1 MLERAIA
8 IREKALGTNHP
19 GVAQTLS
26 ALANIYTSQARFAD
40 ATPLLERAAAIYE
53 KTLGP
58 EHPTLAATL
67 AAQGMLNE
75 EEGRSV
81 DAIPLYE
88 RALAIEEKAFGSDH
102 PQLAQTLNNLAVAY
116 VDQGKIAEAI
126 PLYERALA
134 IYEKALG
141 SNHTAVALASRNLAD
156 VYASQERFSDAV
168 NLSRRAM
175 AILVK
180 ADQAEGLTAGT
191 ASDSLGVF
199 RTFVQAAYGVATQE
213 PAQRT
218 VLADEAFAAAQRA
231 KESSAAAALTQMAAR
246 FATGDSELSM
256 VVREQ
261 QDLVQ
266 QSLAIDKAIIA
277 AVSKPAEQHD
287 NTAETE
293 LRQQKSDIE
302 KRLVEVAAK
311 LSSDFPDYAILANP
325 EPLSVAGTQSLLA
338 LDEALVLYLVDK
350 RQSYV
355 WALTRDGLAW
365 ERIDLGA
372 KQLEEKIGKLR
383 EALDP
388 AKVQEALASS
398 KDPKDVLFDLA
409 LANELYSELLGPIEN
424 TIKDKKHLLVVP
436 TGALTSLPFNV
447 LVTAKPETGATK
459 LSDYRDVAW
468 LAKKQ
473 AITVLP
479 SVASLRALRVL
490 AKAGAG
496 AKPLTGYANPVFN
509 EGGSQAG
516 GQTRVASTRAYFAYY
531 RGTQADLDALR
542 NGLPQLPE
550 TADELRAVA
559 KRLGTPESE
568 IHLGEEAT
576 ETAVKQ
582 AHLDDYRIIYFA
594 THGLVAGDIKS
605 LAEPAL
611 ALTLPKDATDE
622 DDGLLTASEVAQLKL
637 NADWVVLSACN
648 TAAGDKPGAEA
659 LSGLARAFFYAGA
672 RALLVSNW
680 PVGSDA
686 AVRLTTGTFEALKT
700 DLSIGRSEALRRAMV
715 AMIDDASNEW
725 NAYPAFWAPFVVV
738 GEGGVGV
745 H

>member
-1 MLERAIA
+1 
-8 IREKALGTNHP
+8 
-19 GVAQTLS
+19 V
-26 ALANIYTSQARFAD
+26 
-40 ATPLLERAAAIYE
+40 
-53 KTLGP
+53 
-58 EHPTLAATL
+58 
-67 AAQGMLNE
+67 
-75 EEGRSV
+75 
-81 DAIPLYE
+81 
-88 RALAIEEKAFGSDH
+88 AIEEKALGSDH
-102 PQLAQTLNNLAVAY
+102 PQLAQTLNNLAVVYA
-116 VDQGKIAEAI
+116 DQGRDAEAI
-126 PLYERALA
+126 PLFERALA

-141 SNHTAVALASRNLAD
+141 SDHTSVARANRNLAD
-156 VYASQERFSDAV
+156 VYASQERFGDAM
-168 NLSRRAM
+168 NLSRRAI
-175 AILVK
+175 AILAK
-180 ADQAEGLTAGT
+180 ADQAEGSSANTAGD
-191 ASDSLGVF
+191 ALGAY
-199 RTFVQAAYGVATQE
+199 RTFVQAAFGVATQE
-213 PAQRT
+213 PAKRT
-218 VLADEAFAAAQRA
+218 ELADETFEAAQRA
-231 KESSAAAALTQMAAR
+231 KESSAASALAQMAAR
-246 FATGDSELSM
+246 FSTGDSALSTL
-256 VVREQ
+256 VREQ

-266 QSLAIDKAIIA
+266 QSQALDKAIIA
-277 AVSKPAEQHD
+277 AVSKPADQHD

-293 LRQQKSDIE
+293 LRQQRSDLE
-302 KRLVEVAAK
+302 KHLVEVATK
-311 LSSDFPDYAILANP
+311 LSSDFPDYTTLTHP
-325 EPLSVAGTQSLLA
+325 EPLSVPDAQTLLA
-338 LDEALVLYLVDK
+338 PDEALVLYLVDK
-350 RQSYV
+350 KQSYV
-355 WALTRDGLAW
+355 WALTRDSLAW
-365 ERIDLGA
+365 DRIDLGA
-372 KQLEEKIGKLR
+372 KQLEEKIGNLR

-388 AKVQEALASS
+388 DKVQQALASG
-398 KDPKDVLFDLA
+398 KKPEDVLFDLT
-409 LANELYSELLGPIEN
+409 LANELYSELLGPIET
-424 TIKDKKHLLVVP
+424 TIKDKNQLLLVP
-436 TGALTSLPFNV
+436 TGALTSLPFHV
-447 LVTAKPETGATK
+447 LVTDKPEKPANQ

-479 SVASLRALRVL
+479 SVASLRALRFL

-496 AKPLTGYANPVFN
+496 TRPLTGYADPVFN
-509 EGGSQAG
+509 QEGSEANRL
-516 GQTRVASTRAYFAYY
+516 TRAVSTTRAYASYY
-531 RGTQADLDALR
+531 RGAQADLDALR